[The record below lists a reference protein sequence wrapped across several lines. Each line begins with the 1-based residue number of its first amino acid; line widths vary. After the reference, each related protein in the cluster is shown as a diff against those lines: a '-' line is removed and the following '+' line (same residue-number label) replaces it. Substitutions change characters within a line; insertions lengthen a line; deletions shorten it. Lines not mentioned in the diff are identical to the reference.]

1 MAIHPIEFR
10 YGTPE
15 MKAVW
20 EQETKLQNMLKVEAA
35 LAKAEAEI
43 DLIPKE
49 ASEEINNKATI
60 EYVKQSR
67 VDEIERATHHDI
79 AALIKA
85 LAEVCDNDAGEY
97 VHYGATSNDIID
109 SSQSLQLKE
118 SIEIIRS
125 KIVKLIELLIDLAE
139 EHKNT
144 VTIGRTHGQHALPTT
159 YGMKFALYIDEL
171 TRQLDRL
178 DLTKEHLCVGMMTG
192 AVGTT
197 AALGEVGYDIHIRVS
212 EILGLNPVHIS
223 NQVVQRDNHAEYVMT
238 LGNIC
243 STLEKMALEVRNLQR
258 TEIMEV
264 GEKFDPEKQV
274 GSSTMPH
281 KRNPITG
288 ERICG
293 ISRVVR
299 SYVNAAL
306 QNNPLWH
313 ERDLTNSSC
322 ERIILPESA
331 ILTDYILNLSLKL
344 FGKLEFHEDNIER
357 NLNLSNGLIMAERFM
372 SKLTQKGMG
381 RQSAYALVR
390 SCAMEAYA
398 EDTGLRDILSNQD
411 EIKEYLTQKEI
422 DETMDPHTYLGSSSK
437 FVDNVIKNAKEI
449 IKE

>member
-1 MAIHPIEFR
+1 
-10 YGTPE
+10 
-15 MKAVW
+15 
-20 EQETKLQNMLKVEAA
+20 MLKVEAA
-35 LAKAEAEI
+35 LAKAEGEI
-43 DLIPKE
+43 GLIPKE
-49 ASEEINNKATI
+49 AADEINKKATT
-60 EYVKQSR
+60 EYVKQER
-67 VDEIERATHHDI
+67 VDEIERATNHDI
-79 AALIKA
+79 GALMKA
-85 LAEVCDNDAGEY
+85 LEEVCDNGAGEY
-97 VHYGATSNDIID
+97 VHYGSTSNDIID
-109 SSQSLQLKE
+109 SSQSLQLKD
-118 SIEIIRS
+118 SIEIIRE
-125 KIVKLIELLIDLAE
+125 KIIKLIKILIDLAQ

-159 YGMKFALYIDEL
+159 YGMKFAIYIDEL
-171 TRQLDRL
+171 TRQLERL
-178 DLTKEHLCVGMMTG
+178 DLTKEHVCVGMMTG

-197 AALGEVGYDIHIRVS
+197 AALGETGYDIHMRVS

-238 LGNIC
+238 LANLC

-258 TEIMEV
+258 TELSEV
-264 GEKFDPEKQV
+264 GEKFDPEKQM

-293 ISRVVR
+293 VARVVK

-331 ILTDYILNLSLKL
+331 ILTDYILNLSIKL
-344 FGKLEFHEDNIER
+344 FSKLDFYEENIER
-357 NLNLSNGLIMAERFM
+357 NLNASNGLVMAERFM

-390 SCAMEAYA
+390 RCAMDAYA
-398 EDTGLRDILSNQD
+398 ENTGLREMVSKQEEILKYMSL
-411 EIKEYLTQKEI
+411 EEI
-422 DETMDPHTYLGSSSK
+422 DETLDPHTYLGSSNK
-437 FVDNVIKNAKEI
+437 FVDNVIDYAQKFIE
-449 IKE
+449 

>member
-20 EQETKLQNMLKVEAA
+20 EQESKLQNMLKVEAA
-35 LAKAEAEI
+35 LAKAEGEI
-43 DLIPKE
+43 GLIPKE
-49 ASEEINNKATI
+49 AADEINKKATT
-60 EYVKQSR
+60 EYVKQER
-67 VDEIERATHHDI
+67 VDEIERATNHDI
-79 AALIKA
+79 GALMKA
-85 LAEVCDNDAGEY
+85 LEEVCDNGAGEY
-97 VHYGATSNDIID
+97 VHYGSTSNDIID
-109 SSQSLQLKE
+109 SSQSLQLKD
-118 SIEIIRS
+118 SIEIIRE
-125 KIVKLIELLIDLAE
+125 KIIKLIKILIDLAQ
-139 EHKNT
+139 EHRNT

-159 YGMKFALYIDEL
+159 YGMKFAIYIDEL
-171 TRQLDRL
+171 TRQLERL
-178 DLTKEHLCVGMMTG
+178 DLTKEHVCVGMMTG

-197 AALGEVGYDIHIRVS
+197 AALGETGYDIHMRVS

-238 LGNIC
+238 LANLC

-258 TEIMEV
+258 TELSEV
-264 GEKFDPEKQV
+264 GEKFDPEKQM

-293 ISRVVR
+293 VARVVK

-331 ILTDYILNLSLKL
+331 ILTDYILNLSIKL
-344 FGKLEFHEDNIER
+344 FSKLDFYEENIER
-357 NLNLSNGLIMAERFM
+357 NLNASNGLVMAERFM

-390 SCAMEAYA
+390 RCAMDAYA
-398 EDTGLRDILSNQD
+398 ENTGLREMVSKQEEILKYMSL
-411 EIKEYLTQKEI
+411 EEI
-422 DETMDPHTYLGSSSK
+422 DETLDPHTYLGSSNK
-437 FVDNVIKNAKEI
+437 FVDNVIDYAQKFI
-449 IKE
+449 L

>member
-20 EQETKLQNMLKVEAA
+20 EQESKLQNMLKVEAA
-35 LAKAEAEI
+35 LAKAEGEI
-43 DLIPKE
+43 GLIPKE
-49 ASEEINNKATI
+49 AADEINKKATT
-60 EYVKQSR
+60 EYVKQER
-67 VDEIERATHHDI
+67 VDEIERATNHDI
-79 AALIKA
+79 GALMKA
-85 LAEVCDNDAGEY
+85 LEEVCDNGAGEY
-97 VHYGATSNDIID
+97 VHYGSTSNDIID
-109 SSQSLQLKE
+109 SSQSLQLKD
-118 SIEIIRS
+118 SIEIIRE
-125 KIVKLIELLIDLAE
+125 KIIRLIKILIDLAQ

-159 YGMKFALYIDEL
+159 YGMKFAIYIDEL
-171 TRQLDRL
+171 TRQIERL
-178 DLTKEHLCVGMMTG
+178 DLTKEHVCVGMMTG

-197 AALGEVGYDIHIRVS
+197 AALGEVGYDIHVRVS

-238 LGNIC
+238 LANLC

-258 TEIMEV
+258 TELSEV
-264 GEKFDPEKQV
+264 GEKFDPEKQM

-293 ISRVVR
+293 VARVVK

-331 ILTDYILNLSLKL
+331 ILTDYILNLSIKL
-344 FGKLEFHEDNIER
+344 FSKLDFYEENIER
-357 NLNLSNGLIMAERFM
+357 NLNASNGLVMAERFM

-390 SCAMEAYA
+390 RCAMDAYA
-398 EDTGLRDILSNQD
+398 ENTGLREMVSKQEEILKYMSP
-411 EIKEYLTQKEI
+411 EEI
-422 DETMDPHTYLGSSSK
+422 DETLDPHTYLGSSSK
-437 FVDNVIKNAKEI
+437 FVDNVIDYAEKFIE
-449 IKE
+449 

>member
-20 EQETKLQNMLKVEAA
+20 EQEAKLQNMLKVEAA
-35 LAKAEAEI
+35 LAKAEGEI
-43 DLIPKE
+43 GLIPKE
-49 ASEEINNKATI
+49 AADEINKKATT
-60 EYVKQSR
+60 EYVKQER
-67 VDEIERATHHDI
+67 VDEIERATNHDI
-79 AALIKA
+79 GALMKA
-85 LAEVCDNDAGEY
+85 LEEVCDNGAGEY
-97 VHYGATSNDIID
+97 VHYGSTSNDIID
-109 SSQSLQLKE
+109 SSQSLQLKD
-118 SIEIIRS
+118 SIEIIRE
-125 KIVKLIELLIDLAE
+125 KIIKLMQILIDLAQ

-159 YGMKFALYIDEL
+159 YGMKFAIYIDEL
-171 TRQLDRL
+171 TRQLERL
-178 DLTKEHLCVGMMTG
+178 DLTKEHVCVGMMTG

-197 AALGEVGYDIHIRVS
+197 AALGETGYDIHMRVS

-238 LGNIC
+238 LANLC

-258 TEIMEV
+258 TELSEV
-264 GEKFDPEKQV
+264 GEKFDPEKQM

-293 ISRVVR
+293 VARVVK

-331 ILTDYILNLSLKL
+331 ILTDYILNLSIKL
-344 FGKLEFHEDNIER
+344 FSKLDFYEENIER
-357 NLNLSNGLIMAERFM
+357 NLNASNGLVMAERFM

-390 SCAMEAYA
+390 RCAMDAYA
-398 EDTGLRDILSNQD
+398 ENTGLREMVSKQD
-411 EIKEYLTQKEI
+411 EILKYMSMEEI
-422 DETMDPHTYLGSSSK
+422 DETLDPHTYLGSSSK
-437 FVDNVIKNAKEI
+437 FVDNVIEYAQKFME
-449 IKE
+449 

>member
-49 ASEEINNKATI
+49 ASEEINNKATT

-118 SIEIIRS
+118 SIEIIRL

>member
-20 EQETKLQNMLKVEAA
+20 EQESKLQNMLKVEAA
-35 LAKAEAEI
+35 LAKAEGEI
-43 DLIPKE
+43 GLIPKE
-49 ASEEINNKATI
+49 AADEINKKATT
-60 EYVKQSR
+60 EYVKQER
-67 VDEIERATHHDI
+67 VDEIERATNHDI
-79 AALIKA
+79 GALMKA
-85 LAEVCDNDAGEY
+85 LEEVCDNGAGEY
-97 VHYGATSNDIID
+97 VHYGSTSNDIID
-109 SSQSLQLKE
+109 SSQSLQLKD
-118 SIEIIRS
+118 SIEIIRE
-125 KIVKLIELLIDLAE
+125 KIIKLIKILIDLAQ

-159 YGMKFALYIDEL
+159 YGMKFAIYIDEL
-171 TRQLDRL
+171 TRQLERL
-178 DLTKEHLCVGMMTG
+178 DLTKEHVCVGMMTG

-197 AALGEVGYDIHIRVS
+197 AALGETGYDIHMRVS

-238 LGNIC
+238 LANLC

-258 TEIMEV
+258 TELSEV
-264 GEKFDPEKQV
+264 GEKFDPEKQM

-293 ISRVVR
+293 VARVVK

-331 ILTDYILNLSLKL
+331 ILTDYILNLSIKL
-344 FGKLEFHEDNIER
+344 FSKLDFYEENIER
-357 NLNLSNGLIMAERFM
+357 NLNASNGLVMAERFM

-390 SCAMEAYA
+390 RCAMDAYA
-398 EDTGLRDILSNQD
+398 ENTGLREMVSKQEEILKYMSL
-411 EIKEYLTQKEI
+411 EEI
-422 DETMDPHTYLGSSSK
+422 DETLDPHTYLGSSNK
-437 FVDNVIKNAKEI
+437 FVDNVIEYAEKFIE
-449 IKE
+449 

>member
-20 EQETKLQNMLKVEAA
+20 EQEAKLQNMLKVEAA
-35 LAKAEAEI
+35 LAKAEGEI
-43 DLIPKE
+43 GLIPKE
-49 ASEEINNKATI
+49 AADEINKKATT
-60 EYVKQSR
+60 EYVKQER
-67 VDEIERATHHDI
+67 VDEIERATNHDI
-79 AALIKA
+79 GALMKA
-85 LAEVCDNDAGEY
+85 LEEVCDNGAGEY
-97 VHYGATSNDIID
+97 VHYGSTSNDIID
-109 SSQSLQLKE
+109 SSQSLQLKD
-118 SIEIIRS
+118 SIEIIRE
-125 KIVKLIELLIDLAE
+125 KIIKLMQILIDLAQ

-159 YGMKFALYIDEL
+159 YGMKFAIYIDEL
-171 TRQLDRL
+171 TRQLERL
-178 DLTKEHLCVGMMTG
+178 DLTKEHVCVGMMTG

-197 AALGEVGYDIHIRVS
+197 AALGETGYDIHMRVS

-238 LGNIC
+238 LANLC

-258 TEIMEV
+258 TELSEV
-264 GEKFDPEKQV
+264 GEKFDPEKQM

-293 ISRVVR
+293 VARVVK

-331 ILTDYILNLSLKL
+331 ILTDYILNLSIKL
-344 FGKLEFHEDNIER
+344 FSKLDFYEENIER
-357 NLNLSNGLIMAERFM
+357 NLNASNGLVMAERFM

-390 SCAMEAYA
+390 RCAMDAYA
-398 EDTGLRDILSNQD
+398 ENTGLREIVSKQD
-411 EIKEYLTQKEI
+411 EILKYMSMEEI
-422 DETMDPHTYLGSSSK
+422 DETLDPHTYLGSSSK
-437 FVDNVIKNAKEI
+437 FVDNVIEYAQKFME
-449 IKE
+449 

>member
-20 EQETKLQNMLKVEAA
+20 EQESKLQNMLKVEAA
-35 LAKAEAEI
+35 LAKAEGEI
-43 DLIPKE
+43 GLIPKE
-49 ASEEINNKATI
+49 AADEINKKATT
-60 EYVKQSR
+60 EYVKQER
-67 VDEIERATHHDI
+67 VDEIERATNHDI
-79 AALIKA
+79 GALMKA
-85 LAEVCDNDAGEY
+85 LEEVCDNGAGEY
-97 VHYGATSNDIID
+97 VHYGSTSNDIID
-109 SSQSLQLKE
+109 SSQSLQLKD
-118 SIEIIRS
+118 SIEIIRE
-125 KIVKLIELLIDLAE
+125 KIIKLIKILIDLAQ

-159 YGMKFALYIDEL
+159 YGMKFAIYIDEL
-171 TRQLDRL
+171 IRQLERL
-178 DLTKEHLCVGMMTG
+178 DLTKEHVCVGMMTG

-197 AALGEVGYDIHIRVS
+197 AALGETGYDIHMRVS

-238 LGNIC
+238 LANLC

-258 TEIMEV
+258 TELSEV
-264 GEKFDPEKQV
+264 GEKFDPEKQM

-293 ISRVVR
+293 VARVVK

-331 ILTDYILNLSLKL
+331 ILTDYILNLSIKL
-344 FGKLEFHEDNIER
+344 FSKLDFYEENIER
-357 NLNLSNGLIMAERFM
+357 NLNASNGLVMAERFM

-390 SCAMEAYA
+390 RCAMDAYA
-398 EDTGLRDILSNQD
+398 ENTGLREMVSKQEEILKYMSL
-411 EIKEYLTQKEI
+411 EEI
-422 DETMDPHTYLGSSSK
+422 DETLDPHTYLGSSNK
-437 FVDNVIKNAKEI
+437 FVDNVIDYAQKFIE
-449 IKE
+449 